1 LSQPKLAHWL
11 REERDPYLLGLL
23 RVAIATLLLLQTLK
37 FARSIWTGGY
47 FGDVF
52 HMPLLPEALVPSR
65 AWFSALLAG
74 QVLGCVLAIAGV
86 AARPALLIAALLG
99 LYALACDRLLYHNNR
114 YVLLLVALLV
124 PFMACDRSFTLPWR
138 WRAVAASSA
147 PAPRWAAYMI
157 GALLSLV
164 YLSSSIGKLLDTDW
178 RGGTVMQLRF
188 ALVDEMGFIPPAVR
202 GLLTGPTFAR
212 LASLAAL
219 ATELLLALGLWSAK
233 TRVLALWLGVVF
245 HAGIE
250 LFSNVELFS
259 YTMLSAYLV
268 FATPELGER
277 RLLWPAGSARLSA
290 VFERLDWLRRFR
302 HEPVVEQS
310 EWCVVVDREGRA
322 HRGLAAL
329 RELSRATPLLFPL
342 WLPLGLFTWRSSR
355 RADGVS
361 ANRE

>member
-1 LSQPKLAHWL
+1 MTQPRLGHWL

-37 FARSIWTGGY
+37 LARSIWISGY

-65 AWFSALLAG
+65 AWFSALLAA
-74 QVLGCVLAIAGV
+74 QILGCVLAIAGV

-124 PFMACDRSFTLPWR
+124 PFTACDRSFTLPWR
-138 WRAVAASSA
+138 RRVLGASSA
-147 PAPRWAAYMI
+147 PAPRWAAYLI

-188 ALVDEMGFIPPAVR
+188 ALVDEMGFIPAAMR

-212 LASLAAL
+212 LASLVAL

-268 FATPELGER
+268 FATPELAER
-277 RLLWPAGSARLSA
+277 RLLWPAGSARAERLSTLF
-290 VFERLDWLRRFR
+290 VRLDWLRRFR

-310 EWCVVVDREGRA
+310 EWCVVMDREGRA

-329 RELSRATPLLFPL
+329 RELSRATPLLFPF
-342 WLPLGLFTWRSSR
+342 WLPLRLITWRRSR
-355 RADGVS
+355 PS
-361 ANRE
+361 